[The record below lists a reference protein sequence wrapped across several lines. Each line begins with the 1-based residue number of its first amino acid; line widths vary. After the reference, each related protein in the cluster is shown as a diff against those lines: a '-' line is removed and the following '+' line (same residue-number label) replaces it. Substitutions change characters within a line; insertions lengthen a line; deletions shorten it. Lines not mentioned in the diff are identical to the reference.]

1 MRISYWSSDVCS
13 SDLLVDLVLEA
24 LVQLVDRA
32 FELRVERF
40 QVELALVVLDRDLAP
55 LARREV
61 AQHLL
66 GDPGA
71 GLHALG
77 AGDGGLVQP
86 QVPEAA
92 VEAALQDHPLAV
104 AVLGQALALRPRDG
118 QHALALVAAS
128 PREPAPDRTATG
140 PERRV

>member
-66 GDPGA
+66 GDLGA

-77 AGDGGLVQP
+77 AGDGGLVQH
-86 QVPEAA
+86 QVQIGRATSELQSLMRISYA
-92 VEAALQDHPLAV
+92 VFCLQKKKNESA
-104 AVLGQALALRPRDG
+104 
-118 QHALALVAAS
+118 
-128 PREPAPDRTATG
+128 
-140 PERRV
+140 